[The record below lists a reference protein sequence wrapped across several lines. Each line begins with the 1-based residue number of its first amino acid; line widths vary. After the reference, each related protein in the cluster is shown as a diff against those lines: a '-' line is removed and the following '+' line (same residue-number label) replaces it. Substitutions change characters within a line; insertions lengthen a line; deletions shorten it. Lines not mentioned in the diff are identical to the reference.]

1 MNKKGAHGA
10 ASVVFSFLPSTV
22 TQTLAALLLLLRPL
36 KREILA
42 AGKKK
47 AAVMVQTAVPCV
59 STVRCVPVLRV
70 MSSTSGAG
78 ESNTVSKQRLLRGIN
93 NSQRDQLI
101 FRLPVYDVSPWT
113 NVMTS

>member
-42 AGKKK
+42 AGKK
-47 AAVMVQTAVPCV
+47 
-59 STVRCVPVLRV
+59 
-70 MSSTSGAG
+70 
-78 ESNTVSKQRLLRGIN
+78 
-93 NSQRDQLI
+93 
-101 FRLPVYDVSPWT
+101 RLPLLFKLPSRVCPQSGVSPSR
-113 NVMTS
+113 V